1 MYTVRFQLELNSS
14 EKRFLS
20 KSFFYA
26 NQMHNQL
33 VRQATNRLNALF
45 RDKEYIGARK
55 VYGKAEFSKKKG
67 SELSASEK
75 KKKKEL
81 SDIMNNKQKEYGL
94 TKGALYKFVSREQ
107 KKYKNYI
114 NSHQAQA
121 EAEAVYKGVEK
132 ILFEDGR
139 HLHYRRYNSFDCIK
153 QKCAATGVR
162 LPRWDTICFM
172 KHYFKVRIPED
183 EYIQNIISSVDL
195 KKDVVYSF
203 LKRIEFNS
211 GFKYYVVITLRGDA
225 PKRIKL
231 SEDGRHRT
239 GGDFGTSTIATAS
252 NNEVHLEEL
261 ASESAKYEKEIRH
274 KQNLVDVSMRKHN
287 PENYN
292 KNGTVKRGKHK
303 WKTTKRC
310 RRLKRQIRVL
320 YRKQS
325 AYIKTSHH
333 TFINKVVQN
342 TSEFIL
348 EPMNFKAL
356 QKKSKKTERQDKAVP
371 VKQKDGSLKMVHKY
385 KRKKRYGHSIK
396 NRSPGLMQADLKSK
410 ATQYGIPYYEI
421 DIHQY
426 RASQLHHDAGEYIKP
441 ALDERF
447 KTIEGHRVQRDL
459 YSAFLICHTDD
470 TLAAPDFETCYL
482 DFPHFV
488 KLQDT
493 LILNMKKCGHTMKSC
508 FGF

>member
-1 MYTVRFQLELNSS
+1 MYTVRFQLELSKS

-45 RDKEYIGARK
+45 RDKEYMGARK
-55 VYGKAEFSKKKG
+55 AYGEAEFSKKKG

-81 SDIMNNKQKEYGL
+81 SVIMNNRQKEYGL
-94 TKGALYKFVSREQ
+94 VKGALYKFVSIEQ
-107 KKYKNYI
+107 KKFKNYI

-121 EAEAVYKGVEK
+121 EADAVYNGVEK
-132 ILFEDGR
+132 ILFEDGH
-139 HLHYRRYNSFDCIK
+139 HLHYRRYNDFDCIK

-183 EYIQNIISSVDL
+183 RYIQDILSSIDL
-195 KKDVVYSF
+195 KEDVVYSF

-225 PKRIKL
+225 PKRMEL
-231 SEDGRHRT
+231 SKDSGHRT
-239 GGDFGTSTIATAS
+239 GVDFGTSTIATAS

-261 ASESAKYEKEIRH
+261 APESARHEKEIRH
-274 KQNLVDVSMRKHN
+274 RQNLVDVSMRKHN
-287 PENYN
+287 PDNYN
-292 KNGTVKRGKHK
+292 KNGTVKKGKHK
-303 WKTTKRC
+303 WKTTRRC

-320 YRKQS
+320 YRKQT

-333 TFINKVVQN
+333 TFINRVVQN
-342 TSEFIL
+342 ASEFIL

-356 QKKSKKTERQDKAVP
+356 QKKSKKTERKDEVTA
-371 VKQKDGSLKMVHKY
+371 VKQKDGSLKMVCKY

-396 NRSPGLMQADLKSK
+396 NRSPGLMQADLKTK

-426 RASQLHHDAGEYIKP
+426 RASQLHHDTGEYIKP
-441 ALDERF
+441 TLSERF

-470 TLAAPDFETCYL
+470 TLTAPDFKTCHL

-488 KLQDT
+488 KMQDT
-493 LILNMKKCGHTMKSC
+493 LILNKKKCGHTMKSC

>member
-1 MYTVRFQLELNSS
+1 MYTVRFQLELNPS

-26 NQMHNQL
+26 NQMHNQI
-33 VRQATNRLNALF
+33 VGYATNRLNALF
-45 RDKEYIGARK
+45 HDKEYLEARK
-55 VYGKAEFSKKKG
+55 AYGEAELSKKKA
-67 SELSASEK
+67 SELSGSEK
-75 KKKKEL
+75 KMKQKL
-81 SDIMNNKQKEYGL
+81 LAIMNNKRNEYKL
-94 TKGALYKFVSREQ
+94 TKGALYKFVAKEQ

-121 EAEAVYKGVEK
+121 EADAVYEGVEK
-132 ILFEDGR
+132 VLFKDGH

-153 QKCAATGVR
+153 QKCATTGV
-162 LPRWDTICFM
+162 LLSRWDTIYFM
-172 KHYFKVRIPED
+172 KHYFKIRIPED
-183 EYIQNIISSVDL
+183 EYIQSALSSSDL

-211 GFKYYVVITLRGDA
+211 GFKYYVVITLRGNA

-231 SEDGRHRT
+231 SEDGGHRT
-239 GGDFGTSTIATAS
+239 GVDFGMSTIATAS
-252 NNEVHLEEL
+252 SNELHLEEL
-261 ASESAKYEKEIRH
+261 APDSARYEKEIRH
-274 KQNLVDVSMRKHN
+274 KQNLVDASMRKHN

-292 KNGTVKRGKHK
+292 KNGTVKKGKHK
-303 WKTTKRC
+303 WKITRRC
-310 RRLKRQIRVL
+310 KRLKRQIRVL
-320 YRKQS
+320 YRKQT

-348 EPMNFKAL
+348 EPMDFKAL
-356 QKKSKKTERQDKAVP
+356 QKKSKKTERQDEATP
-371 VKQKDGSLKMVHKY
+371 VKQKDGSSKMVCKY

-396 NRSPGLMQADLKSK
+396 NRSPGRMQADLKAK

-421 DIHQY
+421 DIRQY
-426 RASQLHHDAGEYIKP
+426 RASQLHHDTGEYSKP
-441 ALDERF
+441 ALNERF
-447 KTIEGHRVQRDL
+447 KTIEGHQVQRDL
-459 YSAFLICHTDD
+459 YSAFLICHTSD
-470 TLAAPDFETCYL
+470 TLTAPDFKACHF

-488 KLQDT
+488 EMQDT

>member
-1 MYTVRFQLELNSS
+1 MYTVRFQLELNIS

-33 VRQATNRLNALF
+33 VHYATNGLNTLF
-45 RDKEYIGARK
+45 HDKEYLEARK
-55 VYGKAEFSKKKG
+55 TYGESRFSKKKA

-81 SDIMNNKQKEYGL
+81 SSIMYNKQKEYKL
-94 TKGALYKFVSREQ
+94 TKGALYKFISKEQ
-107 KKYKNYI
+107 KRYKNYI

-121 EAEAVYKGVEK
+121 EADAVYEGVEK
-132 ILFEDGR
+132 VLFEDGR
-139 HLHYRRYNSFDCIK
+139 HLHYHRYNSFDCIK
-153 QKCAATGVR
+153 QKCATTGVT
-162 LPRWDTICFM
+162 LLRWDTIRFM
-172 KHYFKVRIPED
+172 KHYFKVRIPEN
-183 EYIQNIISSVDL
+183 EYIQSIISSVDF
-195 KKDVVYSF
+195 KEDVVYTF

-211 GFKYYVVITLRGDA
+211 GFKYYVVITLRGNA
-225 PKRIKL
+225 SKRIKL
-231 SEDGRHRT
+231 SEDGECRT
-239 GGDFGTSTIATAS
+239 GVDFGTSTIATAS
-252 NNEVHLEEL
+252 SNELHLEEL
-261 ASESAKYEKEIRH
+261 APESAKYEKEIRH
-274 KQNLVDVSMRKHN
+274 KQNLVDASMRKHN

-292 KNGTVKRGKHK
+292 KNGTVKKGKHK

-320 YRKQS
+320 YRKQT

-356 QKKSKKTERQDKAVP
+356 QKKSKKTERQDEAVP
-371 VKQKDGSLKMVHKY
+371 VKQKDGSSKMVCKY

-396 NRSPGLMQADLKSK
+396 NRSPGLMLADLKLK

-426 RASQLHHDAGEYIKP
+426 RASQFHHDTGEYIKP
-441 ALDERF
+441 ALNERF
-447 KTIEGHRVQRDL
+447 KAIEGHRVQRDL

-470 TLAAPDFETCYL
+470 TLTAPDFEACHL

-488 KLQDT
+488 EMQDT

>member
-26 NQMHNQL
+26 NQMHNQI
-33 VRQATNRLNALF
+33 VRYATNHLNALF
-45 RDKEYIGARK
+45 HDKEYLNARK
-55 VYGKAEFSKKKG
+55 AYGEAEFSKKKV

-81 SDIMNNKQKEYGL
+81 SSIMYNKQKAYKL
-94 TKGALYKFVSREQ
+94 TKAALYKFVSKEQ

-121 EAEAVYKGVEK
+121 EADAVYKGVEK
-132 ILFEDGR
+132 VLFEDGR
-139 HLHYRRYNSFDCIK
+139 YLHYRRYNSFDCIK
-153 QKCAATGVR
+153 QKCAATGVK
-162 LPRWDTICFM
+162 LPRWDTIHFM
-172 KHYFKVRIPED
+172 KHYFKVNFPEN
-183 EYIQNIISSVDL
+183 EYIQSALSSSDL

-231 SEDGRHRT
+231 SEDGGRRT
-239 GGDFGTSTIATAS
+239 GVDFGTSTIATVS

-261 ASESAKYEKEIRH
+261 SPESAKYEKEIRH
-274 KQNLVDVSMRKHN
+274 KQNLVDASMRKHN

-292 KNGTVKRGKHK
+292 KNGTVKKGKHA

-320 YRKQS
+320 YRKQT

-333 TFINKVVQN
+333 TFINKVIQS

-348 EPMNFKAL
+348 EPMDFKAL
-356 QKKSKKTERQDKAVP
+356 QKKSKKIERQNESTP
-371 VKQKDGSLKMVHKY
+371 VRQKDGSSKMVCKY
-385 KRKKRYGHSIK
+385 KRKKRYGRSIK
-396 NRSPGLMQADLKSK
+396 NRSPGLMQAGLKAK

-421 DIHQY
+421 DIRQY
-426 RASQLHHDAGEYIKP
+426 RASQLHHDTGEYIKP
-441 ALDERF
+441 ALNERF
-447 KTIEGHRVQRDL
+447 KTIDGHQVQRDL

-470 TLAAPDFETCYL
+470 TLTVPDFKACHL

-488 KLQDT
+488 EMQDT